1 MNERSA
7 FTVHWLISMRTISP
21 ASKRERPRRAD
32 CCSFRKEC
40 ARSFPVKVKL
50 PKRSRAQSTPTQRTF
65 FTCCGIWRA
74 TMRGSRSRPATK
86 LQMIGFR
93 SENRRNCEVMA
104 DNSSG
109 ASTDSVTVP
118 WSDTIRFVRQLS
130 HDLRN
135 DLNAI
140 ELRSAYIGELTQDQE
155 VTSEI
160 RRLREVVSDMNSTL
174 QLLSRAVGKFTPNV
188 ITYPVVEFLADM
200 RTQIE
205 RNFSK
210 ENHEITWDVQLQDG
224 ILNIDPQLFQEV
236 FVELFANAFRH
247 DRGKGALV
255 ARARI
260 CDGRFLFSLHEPK
273 AAFSSE
279 TQNWGREPLRNI
291 RQRHYGL
298 GLNRVRAII
307 EAHGGELQAQYD
319 PKAATLVS
327 TMALPMS
334 DRQSEH
340 G

>member
-1 MNERSA
+1 
-7 FTVHWLISMRTISP
+7 
-21 ASKRERPRRAD
+21 
-32 CCSFRKEC
+32 
-40 ARSFPVKVKL
+40 
-50 PKRSRAQSTPTQRTF
+50 
-65 FTCCGIWRA
+65 
-74 TMRGSRSRPATK
+74 
-86 LQMIGFR
+86 
-93 SENRRNCEVMA
+93 MA
-104 DNSSG
+104 DKSSG
-109 ASTDSVTVP
+109 ASTDSLTVP
-118 WSDTIRFVRQLS
+118 WSDTVRFVRQLS

-140 ELRSAYIGELTQDQE
+140 ELRSAYIGELTQGQE
-155 VTSEI
+155 LTSEI
-160 RRLREVVSDMNSTL
+160 KRLREVVSKMSSTL
-174 QLLSRAVGKFTPNV
+174 QLLSRAVGEVTSNV
-188 ITYPVVEFLADM
+188 ITYPADEFLADM

-210 ENHEITWDVQLQDG
+210 DNQEIRWDVQLHDG

-247 DRGKGALV
+247 DRGNGPLV

-260 CDGRFLFSLHEPK
+260 SDGRFLFTLHEPK
-273 AAFSSE
+273 AVFSSE

-298 GLNRVRAII
+298 GLSRVRAII

-327 TMALPMS
+327 TMVLPMS
-334 DRQSEH
+334 SGQSEH